1 MALPLQS
8 PKSAGSVTSP
18 ASTDSTSPEMRELR
32 RLKRPQ
38 SNPRFTWQIYEP
50 GQFLSVA
57 DLTSV
62 KTHIKSGEF
71 FLDLLF
77 KKRDKAEKF
86 VKETDVRKYIKEEN
100 LENGFVKLVIDFNVL
115 EEGFIVLFQIIDGLS
130 DRLQK
135 DVESKESKE

>member
-18 ASTDSTSPEMRELR
+18 TSADSTSPEMWELR
-32 RLKRPQ
+32 RLRRPQ
-38 SNPRFTWQIYEP
+38 SNPPFTWQIYEP

-62 KTHIKSGEF
+62 KTHIKAEEF

-77 KKRDKAEKF
+77 KKRDRAEKF
-86 VKETDVRKYIKEEN
+86 VKETDVQKYIKEEN
-100 LENGFVKLVIDFNVL
+100 LENGFVKLVIGINVL
-115 EEGFIVLFQIIDGLS
+115 DEGFAVLFQIIEGLS
-130 DRLQK
+130 DKVQK
-135 DVESKESKE
+135 DVESKEAKE